1 MFDGHG
7 GTDAAAYMKRHAIR
21 FLFEDGDFP
30 QWSEADNLY
39 MESVESSV
47 RRAFLQADQALS
59 DEASVSRSSGTT
71 ALTALVLG
79 RSVHFFFFASPDSQP
94 PLTCL
99 LALYVDFAD
108 TACKTMQGSVGGKCR
123 GLPCCSLPKRY
134 RS

>member
-7 GTDAAAYMKRHAIR
+7 GADAAVYMKRHALR

-30 QWSEADNLY
+30 QWSESDDDEMY

-47 RRAFLQADQALS
+47 RRAFLQADLALS

-79 RSVHFFFFASPDSQP
+79 RLV
-94 PLTCL
+94 
-99 LALYVDFAD
+99 
-108 TACKTMQGSVGGKCR
+108 
-123 GLPCCSLPKRY
+123 
-134 RS
+134 